1 MGVAAVDKQLP
12 WDEVTRAVAQAVVS
26 HKPEVT
32 ATEAYYHLM
41 VRHLGEVLWSLGAAH
56 HTLNA
61 LNAVLKASVRETRA
75 RLAAASATTRPND

>member
-1 MGVAAVDKQLP
+1 MGVPAVDKQLP

-32 ATEAYYHLM
+32 ATEAYYHLL

-56 HTLNA
+56 HVLNA

-75 RLAAASATTRPND
+75 RLAAASATTRHNA

>member
-1 MGVAAVDKQLP
+1 MGVPAVDKQLP

-32 ATEAYYHLM
+32 ATEAYYHLL

-56 HTLNA
+56 HALNA
-61 LNAVLKASVRETRA
+61 LNAVLRTSVRETRA
-75 RLAAASATTRPND
+75 HLAAASATTRHNA